1 MKLMPT
7 LEDAIVLAAQA
18 HRGQVDKV
26 GQPYILH
33 LLRVMMRLEGE
44 DAQMV
49 GMLHDLVEDTRY
61 SFDDLR
67 ALGYAEELVQALDCL
82 TRRPAESYEQFIE
95 RASANPLARRVK
107 RADLEDNMDI
117 RRLPAVGEKDLER
130 LNRYIAAWR
139 RLLAME

>member
-1 MKLMPT
+1 MPT
-7 LEDAIVLAAQA
+7 VEDAIVLATQA

-33 LLRVMMRLEGE
+33 LLRVMLRLEGE
-44 DAQMV
+44 AAQMA
-49 GMLHDLVEDTRY
+49 GILHDLVEDTRY

-67 ALGYAEELVQALDCL
+67 ALGYAEELLQALDCL
-82 TRRPAESYEQFIE
+82 TRRPEESYEQFIE

-117 RRLPAVGEKDLER
+117 RRLPMIGEKDLER
-130 LNRYIAAWR
+130 LNRYIGAWR
-139 RLLAME
+139 QILAME

>member
-1 MKLMPT
+1 MTT

-26 GQPYILH
+26 GQPYLLH
-33 LLRVMMRLEGE
+33 LLRVMLRLDGE
-44 DAQMV
+44 QTQIV
-49 GMLHDLVEDTRY
+49 GVLHDLVEDTPY
-61 SFDDLR
+61 TFDDLR
-67 ALGYAEELVQALDCL
+67 TMGYPEEIVQAIDGL
-82 TRRPAESYEQFIE
+82 TRRPDESYEQFVE

-117 RRLPAVGEKDLER
+117 RRHETLGEKDLER

-139 RLLAME
+139 KLRAMDA